1 MAKKKEASETGDE
14 RRFESKYNALQ
25 LRESIMGG
33 DSAVQIMEKLGIKH
47 KQTLKQ
53 YILKLMSDD
62 RTFYEV
68 KGLYMKNTRRPK
80 VNKQGVVKLH
90 LKDLDLGDM
99 VFTEDDEF
107 IVSMDGCKI
116 VLEKIGS

>member
-1 MAKKKEASETGDE
+1 MGKKKEATEFGE
-14 RRFESKYNALQ
+14 EKRFESKYNASQ
-25 LRESIMGG
+25 LRESILGG

-80 VNKQGVVKLH
+80 VNKQGVIKLYI
-90 LKDLDLGDM
+90 KDLDLGEA
-99 VFTEDDEF
+99 VFVEDDEF
-107 IVSMDGCKI
+107 VVTMDGVKI
-116 VLEKIGS
+116 VLEKIQS